1 MKINKKEKAEK
12 QKSLIKIFK
21 QHNGYANYKD
31 ILKAGFNYRYIN
43 ETLDSGVITKVKNGI
58 YKLEGTFVSNQGL
71 IEISRAI
78 PEGVICLTS
87 ALDYYDLTTFIP
99 STVSI
104 AIYFKSWRP
113 KIDYPPVDFYYFSK
127 KLFELGIKEERIEK
141 YKIRIY
147 DIEKTVC
154 DCFRYRNKIG
164 IDTAKE
170 ALSEYLKRKDRN
182 LEKLLSYA
190 EICRVKSIIETWLQ
204 AMV

>member
-1 MKINKKEKAEK
+1 MRISKKERVSKQEK
-12 QKSLIKIFK
+12 FIKIFE

-43 ETLDSGVITKVKNGI
+43 ETLENGVIAKVKNGI

-71 IEISRAI
+71 VEASRAI
-78 PEGVICLTS
+78 LEGVICLTS

-99 STVSI
+99 STVSV
-104 AIYFKSWRP
+104 AIYYKSWRP

-127 KLFELGIKEERIEK
+127 KLFELGITEVNIEK
-141 YKIRIY
+141 HKVRIY
-147 DIEKTVC
+147 DIEKTIC
-154 DCFRYRNKIG
+154 DLFRYRNKLG
-164 IDTAKE
+164 IDIVKE
-170 ALSEYLKRKDRN
+170 ALTEYLKRKDRN

-190 EICRVKSIIETWLQ
+190 KICRVKPIVKTWLQ